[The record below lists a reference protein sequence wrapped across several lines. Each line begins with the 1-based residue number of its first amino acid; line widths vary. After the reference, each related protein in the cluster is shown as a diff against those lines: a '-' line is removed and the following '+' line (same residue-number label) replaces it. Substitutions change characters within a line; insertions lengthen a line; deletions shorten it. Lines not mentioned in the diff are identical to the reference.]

1 MVHMCTLCD
10 RIFKS
15 LRGLN
20 IYQAHYTLKQ
30 VVINRTN
37 QNLITEEVLVNEN
50 IIVETSTIFESEEI
64 YIEIDVELK
73 LNLPPYTNASSV
85 VKSTTN
91 SLNEH

>member
-1 MVHMCTLCD
+1 MLHMCTLCD
-10 RIFKS
+10 RLFKS

-20 IYQAHYTLKQ
+20 IYQAYYTLKQ

-37 QNLITEEVLVNEN
+37 QNVITEEVLVNEN
-50 IIVETSTIFESEEI
+50 IVVETSTIFESEEI
-64 YIEIDVELK
+64 DVKLK

>member
-10 RIFKS
+10 CLFKS

-30 VVINRTN
+30 VVINRSN
-37 QNLITEEVLVNEN
+37 QNVITEEVLVNEN
-50 IIVETSTIFESEEI
+50 IVMETSTIFESEEI
-64 YIEIDVELK
+64 DIEIDVEVK
-73 LNLPPYTNASSV
+73 LNLSPYTNASSV

-91 SLNEH
+91 SLNEN